1 MDTTPKATAESVARA
16 CDAIVN
22 ETGKRPTQDT
32 VRLRVSGGS
41 ATTITKYMDL
51 WFETWWAK
59 ILARLAGEEPPTV
72 ARPEGADA
80 VERLV
85 IQVMDEARK
94 LAKVEAEREFVQ
106 FRDDLQDQI
115 ARAGHARIEAEQA
128 RDATMRRMEG
138 LQQAQE
144 TSKQERQAL
153 MEKVA
158 RLELEKGILTGER
171 NAAVANMEAA
181 ASRERSAE
189 AARLK
194 VADALNAAVDV
205 HEKDRK
211 TWMLKVK
218 DLQEDAARAA
228 KEVSAREAE
237 AAKKL
242 QKAEGQATDLRQKL
256 ELAAVR
262 EKGLEDKIT
271 AGQADLE
278 RERSELIEVRRATV
292 ERERSAEV
300 ALSALNAA
308 LNSVRTELDALR
320 KSHQGMKSTGRK

>member
-1 MDTTPKATAESVARA
+1 MDTTAKATAETVARA
-16 CDAIVN
+16 CDAIVAK
-22 ETGKRPTQDT
+22 GQRPTQDG
-32 VRLRVSGGS
+32 VRLLVSGGS

-51 WFETWWAK
+51 WFENWLK
-59 ILARLAGEEPPTV
+59 RLAGEAPVPAV
-72 ARPEGADA
+72 ARPAGADA
-80 VERLV
+80 LERLLT
-85 IQVMDEARK
+85 QVMDEARK
-94 LAKVEAEREFVQ
+94 LAKVEAEQEFIQ

-128 RDATMRRMEG
+128 RDATLRRMEG

-153 MEKVA
+153 VEQVS
-158 RLELEKGILTGER
+158 RLEREQGVLTSER
-171 NAAVANMEAA
+171 NAALANMEAA
-181 ASRERSAE
+181 ASRERAAE
-189 AARLK
+189 AARLR

-218 DLQEDAARAA
+218 ELQEEAARAA
-228 KEVSAREAE
+228 KEASARDAE

-242 QKAEGQATDLRQKL
+242 QKAEAQAADLRQKL

-262 EKGLEDKIT
+262 EKSLADKVA

-278 RERSELIEVRRATV
+278 RERSELVEVRRATV

-300 ALSALNAA
+300 AMGALNAA
-308 LNSVRTELDALR
+308 LNSVVSELDTLR
-320 KSHQGMKSTGRK
+320 KSSEGTKSPGRK